1 MNSSAYTLPHELHS
15 TQSGQSSHEGTSLEE
30 LNDHIM
36 ANTTVVSSS
45 SQLKEQQ
52 CPVSSAA
59 VSDNIGSGPKTD
71 GQQAD
76 LEAKSS
82 EPHYYQTCSQR
93 LPTMLEDV
101 VTSDS
106 EPSVVEQSMFFVKET
121 KEETYNPENFESCE
135 ETNCD
140 KDIPEVKKSSINFNF
155 IKNLVKKTIKSQ
167 VKETEV
173 IENRVQV
180 RVKEKVS
187 AENSAAEVLHS
198 VTEDVRL
205 DTPVG
210 PSLDTSQP
218 LSASVHEQVKMYS
231 FIVV

>member
-1 MNSSAYTLPHELHS
+1 M
-15 TQSGQSSHEGTSLEE
+15 
-30 LNDHIM
+30 
-36 ANTTVVSSS
+36 
-45 SQLKEQQ
+45 
-52 CPVSSAA
+52 
-59 VSDNIGSGPKTD
+59 
-71 GQQAD
+71 
-76 LEAKSS
+76 
-82 EPHYYQTCSQR
+82 
-93 LPTMLEDV
+93 
-101 VTSDS
+101 
-106 EPSVVEQSMFFVKET
+106 
-121 KEETYNPENFESCE
+121 
-135 ETNCD
+135 
-140 KDIPEVKKSSINFNF
+140 
-155 IKNLVKKTIKSQ
+155 
-167 VKETEV
+167 